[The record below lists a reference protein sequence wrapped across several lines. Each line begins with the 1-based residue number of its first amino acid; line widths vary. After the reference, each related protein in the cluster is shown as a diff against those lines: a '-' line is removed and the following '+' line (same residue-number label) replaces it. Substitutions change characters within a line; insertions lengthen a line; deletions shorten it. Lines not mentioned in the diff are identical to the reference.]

1 MAETKRVLIPDIGDF
16 KDVPVIEV
24 LVKAGDKV
32 KAEDSLIVLESDK
45 ATIEVPSPFSGVVK
59 DVSVK
64 VGDKVSE
71 GTPVLAMEVSATD
84 SAASAEPS
92 VTAQVPSPP
101 EAQPQAHSPSPSQPW
116 TGRGRELPPRSR
128 SDRRGF

>member
-64 VGDKVSE
+64 VDDKVSE
-71 GTPVLAMEVSATD
+71 GTPVLEMEVSATEQRRIGRTFGY
-84 SAASAEPS
+84 SPSSIAARSPA
-92 VTAQVPSPP
+92 PSPTP
-101 EAQPQAHSPSPSQPW
+101 APANH
-116 TGRGRELPPRSR
+116 GRGRELPPRSR